1 MTIETQIPH
10 TNLRSVTN
18 KKSLTNSLASPEATL
33 WHTILSTER
42 FQIHAVTC
50 AQLQARSNRASI
62 HHISSNQA
70 WTMVRARYQIRRFFF
85 AFILSPTER
94 AYKLLRHE
102 RSDAGKLS
110 LPGHSDYD
118 VDTQMIDDFANSQLV
133 RLPTYTTAVLD
144 RTAHVQCTPSCS
156 PWVNVSL

>member
-1 MTIETQIPH
+1 MTT
-10 TNLRSVTN
+10 
-18 KKSLTNSLASPEATL
+18 KKPLTNSLASPGVTL

-42 FQIHAVTC
+42 FQYTQLHALRFKQGVIEPQYTTF
-50 AQLQARSNRASI
+50 QAIKLEQRFELDI
-62 HHISSNQA
+62 KLG
-70 WTMVRARYQIRRFFF
+70 VFFF
-85 AFILSPTER
+85 AFIRSPTER
-94 AYKLLRHE
+94 ANKLLRHE

-110 LPGHSDYD
+110 LSGHSDYD
-118 VDTQMIDDFANSQLV
+118 VDTQMINDFASSQLV